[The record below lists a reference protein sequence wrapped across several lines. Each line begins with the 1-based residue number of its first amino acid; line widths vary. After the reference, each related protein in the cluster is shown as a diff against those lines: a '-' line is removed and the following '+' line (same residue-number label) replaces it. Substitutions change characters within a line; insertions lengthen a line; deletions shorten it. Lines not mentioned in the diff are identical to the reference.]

1 MEEALVPNPGSRV
14 GSSVSS
20 CYTNDGC
27 LPHRLGGDHEW
38 SPSSRAL
45 AGPSAIMAHKLAR
58 DAGSLPGSE
67 ALPPRPK
74 RSSFSCPVVFYINH
88 QGGLRS
94 RPLYNLAR
102 QVLLWSHRKL
112 FSLRAIFI
120 PGYLNQ
126 GADTLSR
133 QGPGPGEWRLHPEVV
148 ELLWSH
154 FGRAEVDL
162 FASRET
168 SHCPLWFSLTHPAPL
183 GLDAM
188 VQAWPRSRL
197 YAFPLVALLPGVL
210 ERVRQERVSLLLVAP
225 YWPARVWF
233 ADLISLLVGSPLEIP
248 IRRDLLSQAHGF
260 ILHPRP
266 ELWKLW
272 AWPLRGP
279 AS

>member
-1 MEEALVPNPGSRV
+1 MSLSGRATHRCFFTSTTRGVCAHAHFTIWPARSFCGREAPFG
-14 GSSVSS
+14 
-20 CYTNDGC
+20 
-27 LPHRLGGDHEW
+27 
-38 SPSSRAL
+38 
-45 AGPSAIMAHKLAR
+45 KL
-58 DAGSLPGSE
+58 L
-67 ALPPRPK
+67 
-74 RSSFSCPVVFYINH
+74 
-88 QGGLRS
+88 
-94 RPLYNLAR
+94 
-102 QVLLWSHRKL
+102 
-112 FSLRAIFI
+112 SLRAIFI

-126 GADTLSR
+126 GADTLPR
-133 QGPGPGEWRLHPEVV
+133 PGEWILHPEVV

-162 FASRET
+162 FSSRET
-168 SHCPLWFSLTHPAPL
+168 SHCPLWFSLTHPAP
-183 GLDAM
+183 AM

-197 YAFPLVALLPGVL
+197 YAFPPVALLPGVL
-210 ERVRQERVSLLLVAP
+210 ERIRQERVSLLLIAP

-248 IRRDLLSQAHGF
+248 IRRDLLSQAHGV